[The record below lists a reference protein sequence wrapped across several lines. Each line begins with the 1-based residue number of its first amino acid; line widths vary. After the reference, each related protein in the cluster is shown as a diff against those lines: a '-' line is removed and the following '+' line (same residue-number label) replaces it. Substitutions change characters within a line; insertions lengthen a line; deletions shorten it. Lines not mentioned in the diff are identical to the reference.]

1 MATLYS
7 ILWWFGLAVF
17 LGALWCMPPI
27 RGIVTDATKAL
38 ILLIRTN
45 KQAQAIFIAVISVIL
60 SLTTI
65 HFILKNYNH

>member
-1 MATLYS
+1 MA
-7 ILWWFGLAVF
+7 ILHSLLWLFGLAIF

-38 ILLIRTN
+38 ILLFRTN
-45 KQAQAIFIAVISVIL
+45 KAAQAVLIAVISVTL

-65 HFILKNYNH
+65 HFILKHFNH